1 MDLAV
6 EVCQPVA
13 VGLQS
18 SECLCMSEDKHTTGS
33 NLKQPSVMAA
43 KVEETKRMFYPAL
56 VQVLIVPTQSR
67 LFDQ

>member
-18 SECLCMSEDKHTTGS
+18 SERLCMSEDKHTTGS
-33 NLKQPSVMAA
+33 NVKQPSVMTA
-43 KVEETKRMFYPAL
+43 KVEETKRTSYHDL
-56 VQVLIVPTQSR
+56 VQVLIVPTQSG